1 MASMCCYAARY
12 LCLVVLLYS
21 VFGCSSGPQ
30 VLLFR
35 YYLSDQ
41 EVNDITQKMQQAGL
55 SVTINQLA
63 FPTDLTQST
72 LIYSPMLEDHSVV
85 DLSLDSIRSLG
96 WEVYAVTPLAMQN
109 HRFTR
114 NTIGLYLLPEGQ
126 SHQSELVNEY
136 QNRGC
141 QTEAKIVFKQ
151 DNTYA
156 IRLAAPITE
165 NALQQQLRGI
175 WKVRS
180 YPYVELQP
188 FDSEQ
193 HLYFEMHKEIE
204 SDLVGKIEMTKL
216 IPLESYRLFPQCHF
230 VAGVRL

>member
-1 MASMCCYAARY
+1 MASMYFYPARY
-12 LCLVVLLYS
+12 LSLVVLLYG
-21 VFGCSSGPQ
+21 VFACSSGPQ
-30 VLLFR
+30 VVLFR

-41 EVNDITQKMQQAGL
+41 DVTDIADKMQQAGL
-55 SVTINQLA
+55 SVVINTLA
-63 FPTDLTQST
+63 FPTELTQST
-72 LIYSPMLEDHSVV
+72 LIYSPMLEDQAVV

-126 SHQSELVNEY
+126 NNHIELVNEY

-141 QTEAKIVFKQ
+141 QTETKMIFNQ

-156 IRLAAPITE
+156 IHLAAPITDK
-165 NALQQQLRGI
+165 ALQQQLRGI

-193 HLYFEMHKEIE
+193 HLYFEMQKEIE

-216 IPLESYRLFPQCHF
+216 MPLESYRLFPQCHF